1 MPRLLVSLAVILIA
15 LLGLYVATKPSGPA
29 NDAAQKG
36 DVGVLIGGD
45 FALVNHKGDA
55 VTAADYQ
62 GKLLLIYFG
71 FTYCP
76 DVCPTELQKISAAL
90 DQLSDDERQRIV
102 PLFITVDPE
111 RDTVEQMALYLSNF
125 HPDIIGLTG
134 TVAQVT
140 EAAAMYKIY
149 MQKVADDTSSAE
161 YTMDHSNLVYLMDGD
176 NHYLKHFTGRATIAD
191 MVKAIKAAL

>member
-45 FALVNHKGDA
+45 FALVNHKGEA

-76 DVCPTELQKISAAL
+76 DVCPTTLGDMASVLDTIRQGIDGLIDSTERELRHGQS
-90 DQLSDDERQRIV
+90 
-102 PLFITVDPE
+102 
-111 RDTVEQMALYLSNF
+111 
-125 HPDIIGLTG
+125 GG
-134 TVAQVT
+134 
-140 EAAAMYKIY
+140 
-149 MQKVADDTSSAE
+149 
-161 YTMDHSNLVYLMDGD
+161 
-176 NHYLKHFTGRATIAD
+176 
-191 MVKAIKAAL
+191 